1 MTNKQ
6 RAQAHLVVEID
17 FKGKNAE
24 YQIDEVR
31 HSFDASTVPG
41 PYLGT
46 DVINYLLSRRLSSQR
61 AGETQI
67 ETWIINQDYRVRF
80 ALPNFAQRFM
90 KLFAEITI
98 FPEYFP

>member
-24 YQIDEVR
+24 YQIGEVR
-31 HSFDASTVPG
+31 HSFDACTVPG
-41 PYLGT
+41 PCLGT
-46 DVINYLLSRRLSSQR
+46 DLINYLLSRRLSSQR

-67 ETWIINQDYRVRF
+67 ETWIIKQDYRGRF
-80 ALPNFAQRFM
+80 ARPNCAPRCM
-90 KLFAEITI
+90 KLFADSTI

>member
-46 DVINYLLSRRLSSQR
+46 DVICYLLSRRLSSQR

-67 ETWIINQDYRVRF
+67 ETWLLNQDYRDRF
-80 ALPNFAQRFM
+80 ALLNFAPPFM
-90 KLFAEITI
+90 QLCVAITI
-98 FPEYFP
+98 FPA